1 MSFDPVS
8 PDPETWGRV
17 SRLLDE
23 VLDLPAAER
32 PAFLAGRC
40 GHDADLR
47 QRVEQLLQADAASG
61 DFLEHGPVITATVLR
76 DLAREDEWAG
86 GAPERATVTTPDA
99 ASSMGPEEPAGRR
112 IGPWR
117 LVREIGRGGMGV
129 VYLAERA
136 DGQFEQ
142 RAALKLLKRG
152 LDTEEILG
160 RFLRERQIL
169 ARLQHPGIARLLD
182 GGMSDDL
189 RPYFAMEYV
198 EGRPI
203 VAECEARH
211 LPLAERLRLM
221 ERVCD
226 AVQYAHANLVVHR
239 DLKPS
244 NVLLTAAG
252 TVTLLDFGIARL
264 LSGPGEPSA
273 TLTRGPALMTPQYAS
288 PEQVRGEPASTA
300 TDVYA
305 LGLILYELVAGRRPY
320 DVHGIDGAT
329 SGRVILDTAPRPP
342 SKVAVTPRMPRALA
356 PDLDALVLTA
366 LRKEPE
372 RRYPTAQALGEDLER
387 LRRGLPIR
395 AQRDTLGY
403 RLRKF
408 ASRHRAGVAAALLA
422 GAGLLAGLGGTLW
435 QARIARQEAR
445 RAGAVKDFLLG
456 LFAVS
461 DPSQAQGQE
470 ITARELLDRGAARID
485 AGLDDAPDLRVEM
498 LGVLGDIYEHLGLYD
513 RARPLVDRG
522 LELSRTAFGP
532 GDTRVGAALRRQG
545 TLLTDTG
552 RPAEAIPLLRQALS
566 LHLSLHGPAS
576 AEVARDQEEL
586 AAALL
591 PAGRTEEAARL
602 VAQVLETQRRLHPG
616 DHVEVATALNNA
628 GLMARQAGRF
638 DEAAGLDRESIGMR
652 RRLLGPDDPDLCSP
666 LINLASVLRQQG
678 RIADAEEPARE
689 ALRIARKSL
698 GDAHATTIT
707 AMNTLAVMDQSLA
720 HYGEAAALHREVLA
734 HWEKT
739 RGRDHPSALVS
750 INNLASVLKDQ
761 GDEAAAVPLFR
772 EAIEK
777 FPKAVGPKHPFNA
790 VAMTHLGG
798 ILRDQGRYDEAEDLL
813 RRATALLEELRGP
826 DHPETAVAAVQL
838 GTLLQARGRNEEAD
852 ALLRRS
858 LEARERGLGADNPA
872 TQASRL
878 ALAGYLRDRGA
889 LDEAADLDRRAL
901 AGFRSSAPP
910 GHPDI
915 ALAALELGRTD
926 TARGRSGEAVP
937 LLREALADRVAVF
950 GEASWKTAEAR
961 LALAAALA
969 AKDDSTAAAPGEE
982 PLVESRRLVAEAIP
996 VLRRVREPT
1005 SRLGREAQRV
1015 TELVAAAGS
1024 R

>member
-1 MSFDPVS
+1 LSWDDVTL
-8 PDPETWGRV
+8 EKERWEQV
-17 SRLLDE
+17 SRLFDE
-23 VLDLPAAER
+23 ALDLPPDERKRLIASRCAGDSALRLEVEALLRAEEC
-32 PAFLAGRC
+32 AG
-40 GHDADLR
+40 
-47 QRVEQLLQADAASG
+47 E
-61 DFLEHGPVITATVLR
+61 FLEHGPETTAPLLR
-76 DLAREDEWAG
+76 ELADGLHPGAEPPGEDE
-86 GAPERATVTTPDA
+86 APKPA
-99 ASSMGPEEPAGRR
+99 EEPEGRR

-136 DGQFEQ
+136 EGQFEQ

-152 LDTEEILG
+152 LDTDEILG

-182 GGMSDDL
+182 GGMSDDG

-203 VAECEARH
+203 VAACEAGGV
-211 LPLAERLRLM
+211 PLDERLRLM
-221 ERVCD
+221 GRVCD
-226 AVQYAHANLVVHR
+226 AVQYAHGNLVVHR

-244 NVLLTAAG
+244 NVLLTASGEA
-252 TVTLLDFGIARL
+252 TLLDFGIARVL
-264 LSGPGEPSA
+264 AGPGESPE
-273 TLTRGPALMTPQYAS
+273 TLTHGPALMTPQYAA
-288 PEQVRGEPASTA
+288 PEQVRGEPATTA

-320 DVHGIDGAT
+320 EVQGIDYAT
-329 SGRVILDTAPRPP
+329 SGRVILETAPRPP
-342 SKVAVTPRMPRALA
+342 SKVAMTPRLPRALA

-387 LRRGLPIR
+387 LRRGMPIR
-395 AQRDTLGY
+395 AQKDTLGY

-408 ASRHRAGVAAALLA
+408 AARHRAGVAAGLFAA
-422 GAGLLAGLGGTLW
+422 AGLVAGLGGTLW
-435 QARIARQEAR
+435 QARIARLEAR

-456 LFAVS
+456 LFAVA
-461 DPSQAQGQE
+461 DPSQAQGRDV
-470 ITARELLDRGAARID
+470 TARELLDRGAARID
-485 AGLDDAPDLRVEM
+485 VGLADAPDLHVEM

-513 RARPLVDRG
+513 RARPLVDRS
-522 LELSRTAFGP
+522 LALSRSEFGP

-552 RPAEAIPLLRQALS
+552 KPGEAIPILRQALA
-566 LHLSLHGPAS
+566 LHLSLHGPRS
-576 AEVARDQEEL
+576 AEVAHDQEEL

-591 PAGRTEEAARL
+591 PAGQVEEATRL

-616 DHVEVATALNNA
+616 DHAEVATALNNA

-638 DEAAGLDRESIGMR
+638 DEAAGLYRESIAMR
-652 RRLLGPDDPDLCSP
+652 RRMLGPDDPDLCSP

-678 RIADAEEPARE
+678 RIVETEEPARE
-689 ALRIARKSL
+689 AVRIARKSL
-698 GDAHATTIT
+698 GDGHATTIT
-707 AMNTLAVMDQSLA
+707 ALNTLAVMEQSLA
-720 HYGEAAALHREVLA
+720 HYAEAAALHREVLA

-739 RGRDHPSALVS
+739 AGRDHPNAVIS

-777 FPKAVGPKHPFNA
+777 FPKAVGPRHPFNA
-790 VAMTHLGG
+790 VAMTHLGA

-813 RRATALLEELRGP
+813 RRAVALLEGLRGA

-838 GTLLQARGRNEEAD
+838 GTLLQARGRHEEAE
-852 ALLRRS
+852 ALLVRS
-858 LEARERGLGADNPA
+858 LQARERGLGADHPA

-878 ALAGYLRDRGA
+878 ALASLRRDRGA
-889 LDEAADLDRRAL
+889 LDEAEDLERRAL
-901 AGFRSSAPP
+901 AGLRSSAPP
-910 GHPDI
+910 GHPDV
-915 ALAALELGRTD
+915 AVAALELGRTE
-926 TARGRSGEAVP
+926 TARGRFEEAVP
-937 LLREALADRVAVF
+937 LLREALAGREQVF
-950 GEASWKTAEAR
+950 GDASWKTAEAR

-969 AKDDSTAAAPGEE
+969 AAPAASRGEGPGAEARRLAAAA
-982 PLVESRRLVAEAIP
+982 LP
-996 VLRRVREPT
+996 VLRRARDSS

-1015 TELVAAAGS
+1015 AALIEDRGE
-1024 R
+1024 RR